1 MAALTCENLS
11 RSFWGKRVVDGVSL
25 TLAPGDIYGLVGRN
39 GAGKSTLL
47 KMLAG
52 YLAPSSGAVEIYGE
66 ALGPCQTSAHLGCLI
81 EQPAVNPSL
90 SAFQNVMVRA
100 LAQGLPDAKDAAVG
114 VLRAVGLDP
123 AERDRAG
130 HFSLGMKQRLGLAL
144 TLIGE
149 PEVLLLDEPF
159 NGLDP
164 EGVRLV
170 RELLVNLAETRQVAV
185 LISSHVLDQLDR
197 MATRYG
203 VIREGKLVCEM
214 TADQV
219 AAECADYLCVETPD
233 APRALAV
240 LQQRWPEAAFAVMP
254 DDAIRI
260 GAVGEV
266 ETPGSVVDTGVPTAE
281 EVGRVLLAADVPV
294 SGLYIRSRDIEEYFV
309 TLMGGTAPVRG
320 KGASGDLATPMR
332 SADDPSA
339 KSAAEEGGDLHA

>member
-11 RSFWGKRVVDGVSL
+11 RSFWGKCVVDEVSL

-47 KMLAG
+47 RMLAG
-52 YLAPSSGAVEIYGE
+52 YLAPSSGTVKICDEV
-66 ALGPCQTSAHLGCLI
+66 LGPCQTSAHLGCLI

-100 LAQGLPDAKDAAVG
+100 LAQGLPDAKDAAAE

-123 AERDRAG
+123 AERGRAG
-130 HFSLGMKQRLGLAL
+130 KFSLGMKQRLGLAL
-144 TLIGE
+144 ALIGE

-164 EGVRLV
+164 EGVRLA

-203 VIREGKLVCEM
+203 VIRDGRLVCEM

-219 AAECADYLCVETPD
+219 AAECTDYLCVETPA
-233 APRALAV
+233 APRAVAV
-240 LQQRWPEAAFAVMP
+240 LQQRWPEALFTVVP

-260 GAVGEV
+260 GAGGEAAA
-266 ETPGSVVDTGVPTAE
+266 VPASSPSEVAAGAAALTAE
-281 EVGRVLLAADVPV
+281 EVGRVLLAANVPV
-294 SGLYIRSRDIEEYFV
+294 SGLYVHSRDIEDYFV
-309 TLMGGTAPVRG
+309 ALMGGTAPVRG
-320 KGASGDLATPMR
+320 
-332 SADDPSA
+332 
-339 KSAAEEGGDLHA
+339 EGGEGDA

>member
-1 MAALTCENLS
+1 MVALTCENLS
-11 RSFWGKRVVDGVSL
+11 RSFWGKRVVDEISL

-52 YLAPSSGAVEIYGE
+52 YLAPSLGRVKICGE
-66 ALGPCQTSAHLGCLI
+66 VLGPCQTSAHLGCLI

-100 LAQGLPDAKDAAVG
+100 LAQGLPDAKGAAAEV
-114 VLRAVGLDP
+114 VRAVGLDP
-123 AERDRAG
+123 TQRDRAG
-130 HFSLGMKQRLGLAL
+130 RFSLGMKQRLGLAL
-144 TLIGE
+144 ALVGE
-149 PEVLLLDEPF
+149 PQVLLLDEPF

-203 VIREGKLVCEM
+203 VIREGRLVCET

-240 LQQRWPEAAFAVMP
+240 LQQRWPAVAFTVMP

-260 GAVGEV
+260 GADGRAEA
-266 ETPGSVVDTGVPTAE
+266 PGSAFGTEAPTAE
-281 EVGRVLLAADVPV
+281 EVGRILLEANVPV
-294 SGLYIRSRDIEEYFV
+294 SGLCTHSRDIEEYFV
-309 TLMGGTAPVRG
+309 ALMGGTAPVR
-320 KGASGDLATPMR
+320 
-332 SADDPSA
+332 
-339 KSAAEEGGDLHA
+339 EEGKESREGGGGNA

>member
-1 MAALTCENLS
+1 MTALTCENLS
-11 RSFWGKRVVDGVSL
+11 RSFWGRRVVDGVSL
-25 TLAPGDIYGLVGRN
+25 TLAPGDVYGLVGRN

-52 YLAPSSGAVEIYGE
+52 YLAPSSGMVKICDEV
-66 ALGPCQTSAHLGCLI
+66 LGPCQTSPHLGCLI

-100 LAQGLPDAKDAAVG
+100 LAQGLPDAKDAAAG

-130 HFSLGMKQRLGLAL
+130 RFSLGMKQRLGLAL
-144 TLIGE
+144 ALIGE

-164 EGVRLV
+164 EGVRLA
-170 RELLVNLAETRQVAV
+170 RELLVDLAETRQVAV

-203 VIREGKLVCEM
+203 VIREGRLVCEV

-219 AAECADYLCVETPD
+219 AAECTDYLCVETPD

-240 LQQRWPEAAFAVMP
+240 LQQRWPEAAFTVMP
-254 DDAIRI
+254 DNAIRI
-260 GAVGEV
+260 GASGKAAAVPASLSS
-266 ETPGSVVDTGVPTAE
+266 ETAAEEAPLTAE
-281 EVGRVLLAADVPV
+281 EIGHVLLAAEVPV
-294 SGLYIRSRDIEEYFV
+294 SGLYTHSRDIEDYFV
-309 TLMGGTAPVRG
+309 TLMGGSAPVRG
-320 KGASGDLATPMR
+320 KDGENDT
-332 SADDPSA
+332 
-339 KSAAEEGGDLHA
+339 